1 MRKIL
6 TVLLTFAVVFQVV
19 SPSVLAK
26 KDKGDDRVEYWEERG
41 LLTGL
46 NTKKSENAA
55 MSYSEYTV
63 LLGNLLNIS
72 SERVLEEVKDAGYVT
87 RNENSA
93 VKKAEAVKIFQYVLP
108 DPWMSEVEEGTNKPL
123 KRKDAM
129 AMIDSLIQGYFYE
142 KGTYEDEQIKGNAW
156 INHSDVALIDSTIEG
171 DLYISEGADPG
182 NIQLENT
189 TVSGTVYI
197 DEKLQ
202 NKVQAIDSDLD
213 NVVIV
218 DRDQKES
225 DWSLV
230 WSDEFVSSKI
240 DQSKW
245 SHDTGNWIV
254 DENGEGVS
262 PGWGNNELQYY
273 TDSSEN
279 SYIDDGKLVIEAKE
293 EEKSD
298 SFGSYDYTSAKLT
311 SKGLF
316 SQKYGKFEARM
327 KLPEGQG
334 FWPAFWMMPEDE
346 VYGDWPVSGEIDIME
361 AAGKDTS
368 EIGGTIHYGEEY
380 PNNTYKGTEYHFPER
395 EDYTDFHTYSVE
407 WEPGEIRWYVDGELY
422 QTLDNWFGKGE
433 NQSDKYAF
441 PAPFDQEFYLI
452 MNLAVG
458 GWYGGNPD
466 ESTEFP
472 GTMEV
477 DYVRAYEL
485 TGREYKEP
493 VEPVVEKDELPEDAK
508 QPLEDGNLI
517 YDNEYNEPFTIIDQ
531 QEDEFDENY
540 WNLVQLPDFQGSGT
554 IEKEELDGQSFA
566 KTSVTDPGNALW
578 SLQLIQKLAILEGN
592 TYKVTFDAKSDTNR
606 NIMTKVSGGEER
618 GFANYSGEKTMELS
632 DQVQSYEYTFTLNQ
646 DTDLGARIEFNMGS
660 NGTAPVSIGN
670 VRVENIT
677 GEQQE
682 NSTKPALADGNFI
695 YNGTFDQGD
704 MTRTSYWDLVTSE
717 QSSAEMKVSEE
728 QREMQLDIQSEGV
741 NAEDVQ
747 VKQSGIPLA
756 EGQDYELTFNAR
768 AEQNKTIEVGL
779 ISEDGSENYASEPV
793 TLTEEMED
801 HTVEFTVPEAVSNGQ
816 LTFMVGG
823 QSGDVYLDNVKMLQT
838 SSEMDLYPLKN
849 GDFSSGLG
857 YWTEYIHFDAE
868 ANVSADEGVLNVDI
882 QEGGNEDWGVL
893 IEQQDLSL
901 TNGITYVL
909 SFDASSSV
917 ARDIEVTLENAD
929 YHRYFNETVSL
940 NEEAQRFD
948 FEFDMTADD
957 QASLKFLM
965 GNVSEEHNIS
975 IDDVVLEVKN
985 ASEYD
990 DK

>member
-1 MRKIL
+1 MKKFL
-6 TVLLTFAVVFQVV
+6 TVLLTLAVVFQVM
-19 SPSVLAK
+19 SLSVLAE
-26 KDKGDDRVEYWEERG
+26 KDKGDERVEYWEERG

-46 NTKKSENAA
+46 NLKKNENASLSFSDYA
-55 MSYSEYTV
+55 MLV
-63 LLGNLLNIS
+63 GNLLNIS
-72 SERVLEEVKDAGYVT
+72 SERVLEDFKEAGYVT
-87 RNENSA
+87 GNEKSA
-93 VKKAEAVKIFQYVLP
+93 VKQADALNILQHVLP
-108 DPWMSEVEEGTNKPL
+108 DSLMSDFEEGSNQPL
-123 KRKDAM
+123 KRNDAIL
-129 AMIDSLIQGYFYE
+129 MIDSLIQGYFYKE
-142 KGTYEDEQIKGNAW
+142 GTYNDEQIKGNAW
-156 INHSDVALIDSTIEG
+156 INHSDVALIDSTIDG

-189 TVSGTVYI
+189 TVSGSIYI

-202 NKVQAIDSDLD
+202 NKVQAIDSDLN

-218 DRDQKES
+218 DVDQKES

-230 WSDEFVSSKI
+230 WSDEFISSEI

-245 SHDTGNWIV
+245 SHDTGNWLV
-254 DENGEGVS
+254 DENGEGIS

-293 EEKSD
+293 EEVSD
-298 SFGSYDYTSAKLT
+298 PFGSYDYTSAKLT

-334 FWPAFWMMPEDE
+334 YWPAFWMMPEDE

-368 EIGGTIHYGEEY
+368 KIGGTIHYGEEY
-380 PNNTYKGTEYHFPER
+380 PNNTYKGTEYHFPEG
-395 EDYTDFHTYSVE
+395 EEYTDFHTYSVE

-422 QTLDNWFGKGE
+422 QTLDNWFGKGK

-472 GTMEV
+472 GKMEV

-485 TGREYKEP
+485 TGRDYKEP

-531 QEDEFDENY
+531 HEDEFDANY

-554 IEKEELDGQSFA
+554 IEKEEVDGQSFA
-566 KTSVTDPGNALW
+566 KTSVTNPGNALW

-606 NIMTKVSGGEER
+606 NMMTKVSGGEER
-618 GFANYSGEKTMELS
+618 GFANYSGEKTIELS

-660 NGTAPVSIGN
+660 NGKAPVWIGN

-677 GEQQE
+677 GENEE
-682 NSTKPALADGNFI
+682 NNSKPPLADGNLI

-704 MTRTSYWDLVTSE
+704 MTRTSYWELVTSE
-717 QSSAEMKVSEE
+717 QSSAEMSVSEV
-728 QREMQLDIQSEGV
+728 QREMQVDLLKEGA
-741 NAEDVQ
+741 NPEDVQ
-747 VKQSGIPLA
+747 LKQSGIPL
-756 EGQDYELTFNAR
+756 EKGEDYELTFNAR
-768 AEQNKTIEVGL
+768 AEQNKPIEVEL
-779 ISEDGSENYASEPV
+779 VSEDGSESYMSETV
-793 TLTEEMED
+793 TLTEEMEG
-801 HTVEFTVPEAVSNGQ
+801 HTVEFTMPESDSNGQ
-816 LTFMVGG
+816 LTFMIGG
-823 QSGDVYLDNVKMLQT
+823 QPEDVYLDNVRMIQT
-838 SSEMDLYPLKN
+838 SSNIELYPLKN
-849 GDFSSGLG
+849 GDFSSGLDH
-857 YWTEYIHFDAE
+857 WTEYIHFDAQ

-882 QEGGNEDWGVL
+882 QEGGNEDWSVL
-893 IEQQDLSL
+893 MEQKDLSL
-901 TNGITYVL
+901 TKGITYVL
-909 SFDASSSV
+909 SFVASSSV

-929 YHRYFNETVSL
+929 YHRYFNEVVAV
-940 NEEAQRFD
+940 NEEEQRFD
-948 FEFDMTADD
+948 FEFDMTSDD

-975 IDDVVLEVKN
+975 IDDVVLEVNN
-985 ASEYD
+985 ASEYEVE
-990 DK
+990 